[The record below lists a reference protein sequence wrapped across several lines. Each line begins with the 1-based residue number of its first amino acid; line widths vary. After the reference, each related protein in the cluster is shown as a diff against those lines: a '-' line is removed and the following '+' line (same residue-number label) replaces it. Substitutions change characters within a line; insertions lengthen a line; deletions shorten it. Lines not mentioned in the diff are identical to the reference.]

1 MDAQQRQA
9 RHHRHSPSEIGS
21 QHSEDETEHHVNAAN
36 LFNKSGPS
44 SPKDDPRHTDARLRA
59 IERAK
64 QAYKDE
70 QAARKEKLRWLEE
83 ENALLELKKKALQ
96 EEEDRLYAQ
105 QLQSQFNGRGTNSG
119 TNSSPSTPSQSP
131 PPRLSRQPSQRV
143 HHSSQQ
149 GGRYVNLDTMDFMAI
164 QQEPSFQAYV
174 EKYVEQNKDQFL
186 ESLINKGAKVPFDFD
201 VDRKVKKQEPST
213 HEVIKQLQ
221 RDMDN
226 MKAPKSTFNLD
237 SICPNPIDKSVV
249 MIDFPKKVEFPTYD
263 KYDGIGDP
271 HDHVRQFYIMSF
283 SFHHEDSYLMR
294 LFPRSLK
301 GQAMEWFTNLTP
313 PVKTFK
319 ELVERFVQH
328 FAYNLT

>member
-1 MDAQQRQA
+1 
-9 RHHRHSPSEIGS
+9 
-21 QHSEDETEHHVNAAN
+21 
-36 LFNKSGPS
+36 
-44 SPKDDPRHTDARLRA
+44 
-59 IERAK
+59 
-64 QAYKDE
+64 
-70 QAARKEKLRWLEE
+70 
-83 ENALLELKKKALQ
+83 
-96 EEEDRLYAQ
+96 
-105 QLQSQFNGRGTNSG
+105 
-119 TNSSPSTPSQSP
+119 
-131 PPRLSRQPSQRV
+131 
-143 HHSSQQ
+143 
-149 GGRYVNLDTMDFMAI
+149 MDFMAI

-213 HEVIKQLQ
+213 HEVIKKLQ

-271 HDHVRQFYIMSF
+271 HDHVRKFYIMSF